1 MESLQK
7 PSMAKPNVTESPATD
22 TGSATGAKVACCVI
36 LLLTT
41 LLLVLLPVW
50 IWRRFQNRSGD
61 IWRGR
66 SPILRLLR
74 THGLSA
80 LNCLAGGVFLAT
92 AMLHIIVDAQEA
104 VEEGLEAAKQ
114 KTTFPV
120 ANAAILAGILIIML
134 FEQFTSFVESSTSG
148 ESQNLLANTKSS
160 VLPMRGSNQQR
171 ETDIITEATSS
182 GPSSVNSLILV
193 LAVSIH
199 SIFEGLAI
207 GLQTSST
214 AVYRLLLAVSFHKI
228 IVTVSLGLQIA
239 RIKRKLVFAI
249 IFGIVYSSAAPLG
262 VFIGS
267 MVASNTDD
275 LTVGIMQSLACGTF
289 IYVAAFEIL
298 PEELR
303 SPKRSRSLC
312 VGSFALGLALVVI
325 INLAFPHDH
334 SHEHHHDH
342 H

>member
-1 MESLQK
+1 ML
-7 PSMAKPNVTESPATD
+7 
-22 TGSATGAKVACCVI
+22 
-36 LLLTT
+36 
-41 LLLVLLPVW
+41 
-50 IWRRFQNRSGD
+50 RR
-61 IWRGR
+61 
-66 SPILRLLR
+66 LR

-134 FEQFTSFVESSTSG
+134 FEQFTSLVESSSG
-148 ESQNLLANTKSS
+148 ESQNLLSNTKSS

-171 ETDIITEATSS
+171 ETDLITEATSS

-214 AVYRLLLAVSFHKI
+214 AVYRLLLAVSFHKV

-239 RIKRKLVFAI
+239 RIKRKLIFAI
-249 IFGIVYSSAAPLG
+249 IFGIVYSCAAPLG

-267 MVASNTDD
+267 LVASNTDD

-303 SPKRSRSLC
+303 SPKRSRTLC